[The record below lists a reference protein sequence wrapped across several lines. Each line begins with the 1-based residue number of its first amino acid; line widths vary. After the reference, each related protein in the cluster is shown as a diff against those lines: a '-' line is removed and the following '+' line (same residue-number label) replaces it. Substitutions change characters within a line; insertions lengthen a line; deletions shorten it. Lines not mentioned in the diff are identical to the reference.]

1 MPAPSQLHIA
11 TQVVQRLVKEEKSYH
26 AELEGQKR
34 RVEKLKADMA
44 SGTNTDENAE
54 YILKQ
59 EVGDILVPFLFQ
71 LLLLFSLLLY
81 SIS

>member
-1 MPAPSQLHIA
+1 MPAPSPLHIA

-26 AELEGQKR
+26 KELEGQQK

-44 SGTNTDENAE
+44 SGVNTDENAE

-59 EVGDILVPFLFQ
+59 EVRCQSDGAHYQ
-71 LLLLFSLLLY
+71 LELPKAS
-81 SIS
+81 SA